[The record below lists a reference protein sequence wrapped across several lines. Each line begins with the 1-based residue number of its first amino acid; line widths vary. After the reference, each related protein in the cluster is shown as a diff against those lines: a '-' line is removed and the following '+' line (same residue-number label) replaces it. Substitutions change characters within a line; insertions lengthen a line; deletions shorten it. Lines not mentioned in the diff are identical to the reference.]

1 MNHLDPYR
9 SGAIRTLLIGCSPS
23 QWPTGTAIP
32 SSAQGTWT
40 KTGSLNT
47 ARNSHTATLLLNSQ
61 VLVAGGRDS
70 AGNTLTSAE
79 LYDPST
85 GKWTVTR
92 SMATARQ
99 THSATLLTNGDVLV
113 AGGIFSF
120 NINGTV
126 TCNATAELYNS
137 STGQWTTTGN
147 MTAPR
152 CYHSATLLTDGTVLV
167 AGGGTISSPDN
178 SAEIYDPSKG
188 TWKAT
193 GSMNVARAVTAATLL
208 PSGQVLISG
217 GNSTSAGGRSAELYS
232 NGHWRLTTSMNV
244 PRQSLTATLLT
255 NGDVLVFG
263 GSNLESNATEFYNP
277 NPATRSRTHC
287 FCVSPPISGHT
298 ETLLPNGK
306 VLIAQKEIASLAG
319 GSADAAT
326 STRFVD
332 QGSSQRSTSTEWCW
346 KSNQRQKTSKLRS
359 RGQVLSSVN
368 QPANRSMKTSSHS
381 SRKTSLTSSS
391 VSHSGIK

>member
-1 MNHLDPYR
+1 MICRNVHRFVAVRRLVVAALVATVLVV
-9 SGAIRTLLIGCSPS
+9 SS
-23 QWPTGTAIP
+23 AIP
-32 SSAQGTWT
+32 ALAQGTWT

-47 ARNSHTATLLLNSQ
+47 ARNSHSGTLLTNGQ

-70 AGNTLTSAE
+70 AGNIFVSAE

-85 GKWTVTR
+85 GKWTATG

-99 THSATLLTNGDVLV
+99 THTATLLTNGNVLV
-113 AGGIFSF
+113 AGGILGI
-120 NINGTV
+120 INGTV
-126 TCNATAELYNS
+126 ACNATAELYNP
-137 STGQWTTTGN
+137 STGQWTTTGS
-147 MTAPR
+147 MTVPR

-232 NGHWRLTTSMNV
+232 NGHWHLTTSMNV
-244 PRQSLTATLLT
+244 LRQSLTATLLT

-277 NPATRSRTHC
+277 KPATWSRTHC
-287 FCVSPPISGHT
+287 FCVSPPIGGQT
-298 ETLLPNGK
+298 ETLLPNGR
-306 VLIAQKEIASLAG
+306 VLIAGGVNEYHFFFGARLYDSSANSWSFAANMNTVRSGHTATLLRNGRVLAAG
-319 GSADAAT
+319 GS
-326 STRFVD
+326 
-332 QGSSQRSTSTEWCW
+332 GSS
-346 KSNQRQKTSKLRS
+346 
-359 RGQVLSSVN
+359 GVLASAELYT
-368 QPANRSMKTSSHS
+368 P
-381 SRKTSLTSSS
+381 
-391 VSHSGIK
+391 